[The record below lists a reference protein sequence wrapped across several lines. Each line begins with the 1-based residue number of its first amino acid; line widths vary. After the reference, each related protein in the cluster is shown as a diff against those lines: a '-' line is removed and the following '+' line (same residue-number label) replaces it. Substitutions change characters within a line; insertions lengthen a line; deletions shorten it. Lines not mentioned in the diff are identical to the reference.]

1 MSRSHVLCPAL
12 ITVALFGTG
21 KRGAGQAPQAAA
33 VPTLPPEAPVPPPI
47 NGNVSRNGDH
57 GIFERPGGP
66 TVTALLRRKLLI
78 AVCALLLAALGF
90 AYGML
95 RAPTYES
102 SASLQVGQVNP
113 NSPGFMSYTQSASS
127 LAEVFS
133 RAVYA
138 EPVLKEVEAKL
149 GVPAGVAASR
159 LAAEPI
165 PLSPVFRVI
174 ATGPSAAA
182 SKNLA
187 DAASEAVVGYV
198 GRSNSA
204 NPQST
209 ALLHEAEAAAIS
221 LRHAEAAVNH
231 LSPGAKGR
239 FEAEATRNVARLK
252 LEAISKSYVETVA
265 TQAPRAGLVSLV
277 AGATTASSDR
287 QSKAQLYG
295 LVGLFAGL
303 LLGCCLAVGLERR
316 RPRLD
321 VPPRFADAPS
331 H

>member
-1 MSRSHVLCPAL
+1 V
-12 ITVALFGTG
+12 
-21 KRGAGQAPQAAA
+21 
-33 VPTLPPEAPVPPPI
+33 PPI
-47 NGNVSRNGDH
+47 NGDVSRNGDH
-57 GIFERPGGP
+57 GIFERPNGP
-66 TVTALLRRKLLI
+66 VVTALLRHKLLI
-78 AVCALLLAALGF
+78 AVCGIVLAGLGL
-90 AYGML
+90 AYGAM

-102 SASLQVGQVNP
+102 SSSLQVGQVNP

-133 RAVYA
+133 RAIYA
-138 EPVLKEVEAKL
+138 EPVLKQVEAKL

-159 LAAEPI
+159 LSAEPI

-174 ATGPSAAA
+174 ATGPSATAA
-182 SKNLA
+182 KNLA
-187 DAASEAVVGYV
+187 NAASEAVITYV

-209 ALLHEAEAAAIS
+209 ALLQEAHS
-221 LRHAEAAVNH
+221 AAVGLRQMEAKVNR
-231 LSPGAKGR
+231 LPEGAKDR
-239 FEAEATRNVARLK
+239 FEAEAERNIARLK

-277 AGATTASSDR
+277 AGATVASSDR

-295 LVGLFAGL
+295 LVGLFAGV
-303 LLGCCLAVGLERR
+303 LLGCCLAALVERR
-316 RPRLD
+316 RGRLG
-321 VPPRFADAPS
+321 VPSRLADAPL